1 MACLF
6 DLVCCRSGTDKRAVI
21 TITPGSPSLVG
32 HDRTSKRSH
41 APSSHT
47 GQGVHQRR
55 SGEPGAS
62 GGAFALVILFLAWKA
77 LSLWRKGQDVSEAD
91 ADDGHA
97 QTLSAHTDG
106 RKEKAAPGEGGNS
119 QGSGKRP
126 AFIVA
131 GLTRTWRF
139 FISTKT
145 F

>member
-6 DLVCCRSGTDKRAVI
+6 DLVCCRGGTDKRAVN

-77 LSLWRKGQDVSEAD
+77 LSLWRKGRDVSEAD
-91 ADDGHA
+91 ADDGHGA
-97 QTLSAHTDG
+97 SPLGAH
-106 RKEKAAPGEGGNS
+106 RRPKREGGPGVRG
-119 QGSGKRP
+119 QQPG
-126 AFIVA
+126 IWQTA
-131 GLTRTWRF
+131 GLYCGWLDSDLA
-139 FISTKT
+139 ILHLK
-145 F
+145 